1 MAVHWG
7 AFQAA
12 LTGPTRKYPSQK
24 FLSFAAA
31 AQRYFDFTRHDQL
44 IHRDIAKFMNDL
56 TENLR
61 LERRRVPNR
70 ILYEADRLECLFF
83 LRTSRATNLP
93 VYSPG
98 IDTCFC

>member
-1 MAVHWG
+1 
-7 AFQAA
+7 
-12 LTGPTRKYPSQK
+12 
-24 FLSFAAA
+24 
-31 AQRYFDFTRHDQL
+31 
-44 IHRDIAKFMNDL
+44 MNDL